1 MDPGTTVVDLWF
13 DPVCPYSWTASRWLH
28 EVRRRRPLVVRPH
41 LMSLYLLNEHRTD
54 VAPSYRHNVEQSR
67 GPARVAA
74 AVAERCGAAAVEGFY
89 TAFGELVFD
98 VWRRPSAAEYQEV
111 VAAVL
116 PRLGLPDDLADA
128 MGSEEYDD
136 ALRLSHDAGVALVGG
151 EAGTPITSIDGV
163 AFFGPVLNAIPHGD
177 EALTVFDGAL
187 LLAGY
192 PQFYELKRT
201 RVSPPVFTDRSTT
214 WPR

>member
-1 MDPGTTVVDLWF
+1 MEATPGSTVVDLWF

-28 EVRRRRPLVVRPH
+28 EVRRHRPLLIRPH
-41 LMSLYLLNEHRTD
+41 VMSLYLLNQHRTD
-54 VAPSYRHNVEQSR
+54 VAPDYRRNVERSR
-67 GPARVAA
+67 GPSRVAT
-74 AVAERCGAAAVEGFY
+74 AVLQRRGEEALEDFY
-89 TAFGELVFD
+89 TAFGEIVFD
-98 VWRRPSAAEYQEV
+98 VWRHPSAAEYEQV

-116 PRLGLPDDLADA
+116 PRLGMPGELVDA
-128 MGSEEYDD
+128 MRSEEYDD

-177 EALTVFDGAL
+177 EALRVFDGAL

-201 RVSPPVFTDRSTT
+201 RTSVPVFT
-214 WPR
+214 